1 MVILG
6 FVFRILLGVL
16 FIGFFRSLITIIFG
30 IACFLILIRILL
42 GALFI
47 GFLRSL
53 IDIIFTIICFL
64 VLIRIGI
71 FRVLILV
78 FTLCYGFL
86 VCTIDFHFHI
96 LVNFL
101 CFIHIHVGNCCLA

>member
-30 IACFLILIRILL
+30 IACFLVLIRILL

-47 GFLRSL
+47 GFLSSL
-53 IDIIFTIICFL
+53 IGIIFICFL

-71 FRVLILV
+71 LRGLIFVFTFCYRFLV
-78 FTLCYGFL
+78 FSIY
-86 VCTIDFHFHI
+86 FHFNI

-101 CFIHIHVGNCCLA
+101 CFIHIQVGNCGLA